1 MSIEFGVSA
10 HPPDLLGPQAKTLA
24 DTLGLVYCSD
34 TVKALAKFDFILLL
48 EGKGLGLQQA
58 GTGAPGPVRVDFVSG
73 KPAWRQQHGGGKG
86 QLIARALGLHKGAR
100 PEVLDATAG
109 LGGDSYV
116 MAGLGCHV
124 TLLEQ
129 SPIIAA
135 LLADGLQRLARAE
148 QPELQSIAARMQ
160 MRDPIRAED
169 YLLRGQQH
177 ELIYLDP
184 MFGAGAG
191 KAAVK
196 KEMQV
201 LRDCLGHG
209 SKEATKHDQ
218 ESQLLSLALERA
230 IYRVVVKRHRQAPAM
245 PGPAPSYQLSGKS
258 TRFDIYSLRKYY

>member
-1 MSIEFGVSA
+1 MSIEFAVSA
-10 HPPDLLGPQAKTLA
+10 YPPELLGPQAKTLA
-24 DTLGLVYCSD
+24 DALGLVYCD
-34 TVKALAKFDFILLL
+34 DPARALTKFDFILVLD
-48 EGKGLGLQQA
+48 GKGLGLQQA
-58 GTGAPGPVRVDFVSG
+58 STGAPGPVRVDFVSG

-116 MAGLGCHV
+116 MAGLGCRV
-124 TLLEQ
+124 TMLEQ
-129 SPIIAA
+129 SPVIAA
-135 LLADGLQRLARAE
+135 LLADGLERLARAE

-160 MRDPIRAED
+160 LRDPTRAED
-169 YLLRGQQH
+169 YLLQSQQH

-201 LRDCLGHG
+201 LRDCLGQG
-209 SKEATKHDQ
+209 GKQATQPGQ

-245 PGPAPSYQLSGKS
+245 TGPAPSYQLSGKS